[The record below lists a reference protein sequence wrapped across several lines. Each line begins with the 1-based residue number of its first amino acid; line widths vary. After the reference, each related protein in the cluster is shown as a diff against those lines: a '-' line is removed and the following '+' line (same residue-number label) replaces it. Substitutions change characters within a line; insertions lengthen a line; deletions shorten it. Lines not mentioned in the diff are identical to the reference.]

1 MKALNVLLKMFDID
15 GEVFFAPGAGP
26 GARSPR
32 YYFRCDKL
40 FDDMACRTIE
50 EVEVVVNEY
59 VTKIQLR
66 LADQSP

>member
-1 MKALNVLLKMFDID
+1 MKALNALLKTFDVN
-15 GEVFFAPGAGP
+15 GEVFFVP
-26 GARSPR
+26 GARSGAWSPR

-40 FDDMACRTIE
+40 FDDMAYRTIE